1 VRKVL
6 ITTCTALIAAI
17 GAAGAAAA
25 PAPILDGD
33 FAAGAAAGTHVFG
46 GDLYLNETIWE
57 NQDFASS
64 PIGITW
70 TTTPWTEDGSATVTG
85 GALVIDGARVGTD
98 LTFDGPQSLRFPATF
113 SGQTDEHVGLGT
125 DFADAPWA
133 MFSSGGSGLGA
144 GLYARTSTG
153 GTAIDDPISGV
164 DPTVQHNYEIRWTT
178 SRVTFFVDGR
188 LVSSQDVALP
198 NGLRILASDL
208 DADGNALSVD
218 GVRLQ
223 NFVPSG
229 TFVSRPLAAG
239 PGLVAWGA
247 LTPTGDL
254 DGAAF
259 ETRTGRT
266 PAPDASWSAWQPLG
280 PGGAVASPLGDY
292 IQYRATLSSL
302 GGVYGARLNTVLIGL
317 DADRVAPSATITG
330 LDAGR
335 TSAKVAFASPDADTA
350 RFECKL
356 DDGARQTC
364 ASPKVFTSLKP
375 GSRHAVTVRAI
386 DRVGNAGAEV
396 TRAFVTDRAVGPR
409 PKVTV
414 TPRSVRVSATG
425 RATFRVGCPR
435 SARRCKVALQLE
447 RGRRVIST
455 KRAVTVRGGRSA
467 KLRVRLSKATRR
479 SLRTHRRLRASAVIV
494 ARDTA
499 GHHATRHLTIT
510 LRAPKK
516 R

>member
-1 VRKVL
+1 MRTVL

-33 FAAGAAAGTHVFG
+33 FAGGAAAGTHVFG

-70 TTTPWTEDGSATVTG
+70 TTTPLVSDGSAVVTG
-85 GALVIDGARVGTD
+85 GALVVDGARVGTD
-98 LTFDGPQSLRFPATF
+98 LAFDGPQSMRFPATF
-113 SGQTDEHVGLGT
+113 SGQAEEYVGLGT
-125 DFADAPWA
+125 DFAGAPWA
-133 MFSSGGSGLGA
+133 RFGSGGAPGTDV
-144 GLYARTSTG
+144 YAQTSNG
-153 GTAIDDPISGV
+153 SSSNDELIAGV
-164 DPTVQHNYEIRWTT
+164 DATVQHDYEIRWTT
-178 SRVTFFVDGR
+178 NRVTFFVDGR
-188 LVSSQDVALP
+188 LVSTQDIALP
-198 NGLRILASDL
+198 NGLRSLASDA
-208 DADGNALSVD
+208 DADGNALSVN

-229 TFVSRPLAAG
+229 TFVSRPLATG

-254 DGAAF
+254 DGVAF

-280 PGGAVASPLGDY
+280 PGGVVASPLGDY

-317 DADRVAPSATITG
+317 DADRVAPSAKITG
-330 LDAGR
+330 LDVGR
-335 TSAKVAFASPDADTA
+335 TSAKVAFASPDADTV

-364 ASPKVFTSLKP
+364 ASPKLFTSLKP
-375 GSRHAVTVRAI
+375 GSGHFVTVRAI

-396 TRAFVTDRAVGPR
+396 MRAFVTTRAAAPR
-409 PKVTV
+409 PKVTLR
-414 TPRSVRVSATG
+414 PRSVRISRTG

-435 SARRCKVALQLE
+435 SARRCKVALQLK
-447 RGRRVIST
+447 RGRRTIST

-467 KLRVRLSKATRR
+467 KLRVRLSRATRR
-479 SLRTHRRLRASAVIV
+479 SLRTHARLRASAVIV

-499 GHHATRHLTIT
+499 GHHATRRLTVT
-510 LRAPKK
+510 LHAPKQ